1 MTFDPRQSISTYGYG
16 LQSLAILVHGPTKVG
31 KTRLAGTTGVP
42 AKTLILAG
50 EPGLVSLREHKIRV
64 YEIDT
69 LAKLF
74 GAITWLEGAS
84 RDGKL
89 NGWWVFLD
97 SISDIAERLLRHLKT
112 TPNANGKLPDPRHA
126 YGDVNDAMTDAIK
139 RLRNLACNIV
149 IIAEQERIEKPDG
162 TTLYGP
168 SMPGQK
174 LSSKMGYKFDIELAM
189 HAAKDADGRVYS
201 WLQCQA
207 DGRFEAGDR
216 TGALAPA
223 EPPDLA
229 ALAAKI
235 RATMPTTTPQEV
247 EATPAETPAVETTTE
262 KPESV

>member
-16 LQSLAILVHGPTKVG
+16 IQSLAILVHGPTKVG

-42 AKTLILAG
+42 HKTIILAG

-69 LAKLF
+69 IKTLF
-74 GAITWLEGAS
+74 GAIEWLEGAS
-84 RDGKL
+84 REGKL
-89 NGWWVFLD
+89 RGWWLFLD

-112 TPNANGKLPDPRHA
+112 TPNSNGKLPDPRHA
-126 YGDVNDAMTDAIK
+126 YGDVGDAMTDAIK
-139 RLRNLACNIV
+139 RIRKLDCNTV

-162 TTLYGP
+162 SILYGP

-189 HAAKDADGRVYS
+189 HTAKGADGVVYS

-216 TGALAPA
+216 TGALDPA
-223 EPPDLA
+223 EPPNLA
-229 ALAAKI
+229 QLAAKI
-235 RATMPTTTPQEV
+235 RASM
-247 EATPAETPAVETTTE
+247 PAEPEPEGELPSAQEPVADTQSTE
-262 KPESV
+262 SAQ